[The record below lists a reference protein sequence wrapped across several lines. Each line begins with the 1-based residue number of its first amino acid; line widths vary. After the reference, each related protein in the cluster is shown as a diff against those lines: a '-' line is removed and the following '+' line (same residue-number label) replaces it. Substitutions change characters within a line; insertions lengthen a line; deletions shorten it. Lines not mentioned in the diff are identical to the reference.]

1 MSMLAYYFGLGWRSL
16 RRNPMLTALMVMAIA
31 FGVAA
36 SMITWSVFRVVSGNP
51 IPWKSS
57 QLYNVQIDNRGPQ
70 YDNAGHEPPEA
81 LNYTDAVAL
90 LQAHKAPHQTL
101 LYDVAL
107 SVMPEGAHDLP
118 INALGYATNADFFT
132 MFDVPFEY
140 GAPWA
145 TSDDDAHAAVAIISD
160 DLNQKLFGGANSVG
174 RNVTLDMHTY
184 RIVGVTAHWDPK
196 PRYYDVF
203 NGMTFSD
210 RPPQLYIGFNR
221 ATDLHIT
228 TSGRNNCGGAPFHA
242 DSAEQWLHREC
253 AWIPFWVELPNE
265 AAKKSY
271 EAFITAY
278 SAEQQRA
285 GRFQWAPNVRL
296 RNVTEWLEFEKVVP
310 PESRIS
316 LFVSVGFFVICL
328 VNTIGL
334 LLAKFMRRSAE
345 IGVRRALG
353 ATRREVYAQF
363 LIEAAAVGLV
373 GGVLGLVITII
384 GMQGVGLL
392 FDPDIAQLAH
402 VDISLLLTTLAVSV
416 LATVVASF
424 YPTWRAAQVQ
434 PAWQLKS
441 N

>member
-1 MSMLAYYFGLGWRSL
+1 MFTYYLQLGLRSL
-16 RRNPMLTALMVMAIA
+16 RRNPVLTALMVMAIA

-57 QLYNVQIDNRGPQ
+57 QLYNVQVDNRGPQ
-70 YDNAGHEPPEA
+70 YDNPPGEPPEA

-90 LQAHKAPHQTL
+90 MQAHKAPHQTL
-101 LYDVAL
+101 FYDIAP
-107 SVMPEGAHDLP
+107 SVLP
-118 INALGYATNADFFT
+118 RHADELPSTANGYATSADFFG

-140 GAPWA
+140 GAPW
-145 TSDDDAHAAVAIISD
+145 TSADDDAHAAVAVISNA
-160 DLNQKLFGGANSVG
+160 LNERLFGGANSVG
-174 RNVTLDMHTY
+174 REVTLDMHAY
-184 RIVGVTAHWDPK
+184 RIIGVTGHWNPK
-196 PRYYDVF
+196 PRYYDVYD
-203 NGMTFSD
+203 GMQFFAD
-210 RPPQLYIGFNR
+210 PPQVFIVFNR
-221 ATDLHIT
+221 AIDLHVGM
-228 TSGRNNCGGAPFHA
+228 SGRNNCGGGPMHISS
-242 DSAEQWLHREC
+242 DEEWLHREC
-253 AWIPFWVELPNE
+253 AWIPFWAELPTQADVQKYRE
-265 AAKKSY
+265 
-271 EAFITAY
+271 FLIAY

-296 RNVTEWLEFEKVVP
+296 RNVTEWLDFEKVVP
-310 PESRIS
+310 SESRIS
-316 LFVSVGFFVICL
+316 LFVSIGFFVICL

-334 LLAKFMRRSAE
+334 LLAKFMRRSSE

-363 LIEAAAVGLV
+363 LVEAATVGLA
-373 GGVLGLVITII
+373 GGVLGLLLTIV

-392 FDPDIAQLAH
+392 FEPDVAQLAR
-402 VDISLLLTTLAVSV
+402 VDVSLLVTALVVAV
-416 LATVVASF
+416 LATMVAAF

>member
-1 MSMLAYYFGLGWRSL
+1 MLFRS
-16 RRNPMLTALMVMAIA
+16 A
-31 FGVAA
+31 
-36 SMITWSVFRVVSGNP
+36 
-51 IPWKSS
+51 
-57 QLYNVQIDNRGPQ
+57 
-70 YDNAGHEPPEA
+70 
-81 LNYTDAVAL
+81 
-90 LQAHKAPHQTL
+90 
-101 LYDVAL
+101 
-107 SVMPEGAHDLP
+107 
-118 INALGYATNADFFT
+118 
-132 MFDVPFEY
+132 
-140 GAPWA
+140 
-145 TSDDDAHAAVAIISD
+145 
-160 DLNQKLFGGANSVG
+160 
-174 RNVTLDMHTY
+174 
-184 RIVGVTAHWDPK
+184 
-196 PRYYDVF
+196 
-203 NGMTFSD
+203 D

-221 ATDLHIT
+221 ATDLHIA

-253 AWIPFWVELPNE
+253 AWIPFWAELPNE

-296 RNVTEWLEFEKVVP
+296 RNVTEWLDFEKVVP

-316 LFVSVGFFVICL
+316 LLVSVGFFVICL

-373 GGVLGLVITII
+373 GGVLGLVITIV

-392 FDPDIAQLAH
+392 FAPDIAQLAH
-402 VDISLLLTTLAVSV
+402 VDLSLLLTTLAVSV
-416 LATVVASF
+416 LATVLASF